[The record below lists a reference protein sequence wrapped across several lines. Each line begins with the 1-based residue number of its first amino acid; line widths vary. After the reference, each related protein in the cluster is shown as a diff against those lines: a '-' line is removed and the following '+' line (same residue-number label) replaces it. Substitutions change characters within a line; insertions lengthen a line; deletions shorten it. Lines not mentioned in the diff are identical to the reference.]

1 MATRNIGGLNIN
13 FTPTQNQTQL
23 YNMIGRDAGLNYNT
37 QQQANFWDN
46 PIGNAWE
53 GFKGNIEN
61 RARAAENAFGT
72 FGASIVG
79 AIDNANENRHI
90 DERNNRWNMN
100 MNDIYKQAGFNSA
113 DDYYNAKDAAEKEIF
128 GKYGFDSDDYWNRR
142 ADADLAGDK
151 NTVAQLDAARENIKK
166 MMNADDLNTINRFD
180 TTQQGLINQSNA
192 NYNEAKQAADN
203 WRDYRNN
210 SYWGKKIN
218 QDRGKFLGDSMLTV
232 STAADLAAMGAGL
245 PMGIAAN
252 AIQGGVE
259 GVANELSQN
268 GLENFDWGRAGQNA
282 LIGAAS
288 GAATAGLNKVLPGAK
303 AGGLVKNIASSTGRG
318 ALSGAVGGAVGGGLG
333 AAMNGQDVLQGT
345 LSGAGQGAV
354 SGGVSGAA
362 MGTVN
367 ALGNKVIGKGLERA
381 QARQQ
386 AGQDATFGD
395 KTFNK
400 IREIQTT
407 GQRWTDSGENFN
419 ERLTNTLNSGDSAV
433 GNWINGKQSKTL
445 GTLGNVGNKVQ
456 DVSRNTQYRKAR
468 ELAKQMLDAFEKADP
483 EQHYEGMYSMAEQ
496 EGLDWDTARG
506 KKAFTEKWLDQTAKD
521 IIKGGDNRE
530 MWAKSLNDYIDYP
543 EANGN
548 SDIDQLTALRD
559 SVRGFDGDTARMHT
573 GLWGGNDVD
582 YQNAAREVY
591 SKIVDKYG
599 AEDANAV
606 FSELGFMAKQGA
618 QYDTGKAME
627 LMKSVYNKAG
637 NIENGQEI
645 RNWMKQAGYNPETS
659 RLTPTT
665 AKGWLK
671 RAARR
676 AGEDLSNKGV
686 GLSLKDV
693 NDEDALIR
701 ADWDSQIKNRG
712 DQKDQPFQVFSKI
725 KDFNKLDDLAMRYG
739 YTDFDEA
746 PYEMQVRMVYETGQG
761 DHGVDYEGFLDNN
774 PVKIGSHP
782 EYAAES
788 SYGKDP
794 YQRVYSVSGTDEQY
808 TFASNDNAPR
818 NVKQAAVDYAYETD
832 GRVDPAELTDFYNQT
847 RNVPNTDVE
856 GMAMAIQAETDGRVD
871 ANELLDF
878 VRAQDGA
885 TYGSTKA
892 INFKGEEAP
901 TTASGWLKKAAKR
914 AVEDINKTNLGN
926 RIQDVSDDEPQSLK
940 QRALDAVNSLKG
952 RQPAYAG
959 GVANATVIEGGA
971 PDGGNLVKADYPL
984 PSNASNKTIA
994 QAIRNVIK
1002 SKFQGNSYNVGETG
1016 VKAAVNAK
1024 TVSEMGYQQ
1033 PNMTDTDFNR
1043 KGSMAGNLDEL
1054 LENMTDARRVANK
1067 KPETKPNVD
1076 YYISGRVAVDLGDG
1090 EVYSPRVDVEVSGG
1104 KPVAYNISDIKKYP
1118 GSTPQGVPSGGDQ
1131 PAVDYQGTY
1140 GRKTI
1145 IPQNEQN
1152 GNYSDDINNMFVNRN
1167 DMLDTAAESPE
1178 TELYRQLTGN
1188 GGNNGSTAQTPLT
1201 AANTGDSW
1209 DNLARE
1215 YGYNTYNDAI
1225 RAFAAA
1231 NPNTP
1236 ISAGAVTTWL
1246 DSNEG
1251 NYNPNRVQITQNAT
1265 MPTEIQ
1271 EAEIVPSK
1279 TSRETKLK
1287 YAQGKE
1293 LLAQYGAVDQ
1303 PMARAT
1309 KAPETFQKLA
1319 EMGFTKPGDVEKIS
1333 NAITGSNGAVSKLT
1347 KSVIASAKPVNTFD
1361 GETAGQTMDDFINN
1375 SIEHNMLSGT
1385 NQGKAVKRGIDAYLR
1400 SLPSHADGSI
1410 TMEDSAADAF
1420 KVVQGLEARAAEL
1433 EGRGGSTYHRATTED
1448 VHQAAVLKDV
1458 ANLLKDRIYAGA
1470 NVKAALTPEV
1480 AQELKAFDPKN
1491 TTWAKTVDDFVSS
1504 AKTAQDLRSFQKP
1517 FVRANRYIDNQ
1528 YVQAATAGGRMAAS
1542 AGELPAILPTTKA
1555 GIIKQVV
1562 NNVWNSNPAHRARA
1576 AAYGKLAENAA
1587 ANAPQTPTTA
1597 QPATSNPQT
1606 AVYDLLNRNNTLNII
1621 GRNIGEEMGQEAQ
1634 PVQNYIEQASAESGY
1649 MPPLAAT
1656 TSTAGSLEDLANT
1669 GITTAT
1675 TPTVVADTIT
1685 GNNNQ
1690 TSQYTGLFSKTGDKQ
1705 VDLIGR
1711 AMELAMDADDAESFA
1726 ALLAMYNTAVS
1737 KIQDQSSDSNLSA
1750 AQQTQLAKFDSADDA
1765 INELEALYNQAGG
1778 GKGPIAGNLQS
1789 VAGDWGWDSGARTYN
1804 QMAEGLV
1811 NQIAQAIGK
1820 TDSLNTEGE
1829 VQRALKLVPSLTDDA
1844 QTAQNKLRTL
1854 REMLAQTKANYY
1866 GAYGV

>member
-1 MATRNIGGLNIN
+1 MATRRIGNLNVN

-23 YNMIGRDAGLNYNT
+23 YNMLGRDTGLNYGT
-37 QQQANFWDN
+37 QEQQGNFWDN

-53 GFKGNIEN
+53 GFKGNIAN

-72 FGASIVG
+72 TGAAIVG
-79 AIDNANENRHI
+79 AVDIARENANI
-90 DERNNRWNMN
+90 DERNARHKKSLE
-100 MNDIYKQAGFNSA
+100 DIYRDSGYNSSS
-113 DDYYNAKDAAEKEIF
+113 DFWNEKDAAEQELFK
-128 GKYGFDSDDYWNRR
+128 KYGFDIDDYWNKR
-142 ADADLAGDK
+142 AELYKPDGSNSEELAK
-151 NTVAQLDAARENIKK
+151 LDASREAIKS
-166 MMNADDLNTINRFD
+166 MMTDEERNRINRLDEIESRIRNQTRANADEDRTA
-180 TTQQGLINQSNA
+180 A
-192 NYNEAKQAADN
+192 NN
-203 WRDYRNN
+203 WRDYTQN
-210 SYWGKKIN
+210 SYIGKKIN
-218 QDRGKFLGDSMLTV
+218 QDRGRFLGDAMTTV
-232 STAADLAAMGAGL
+232 STGADIAAMGMGL

-259 GVANELSQN
+259 GLANELSQN
-268 GLENFDWGRAGQNA
+268 GFENFDWGRAGQNA

-303 AGGLVKNIASSTGRG
+303 AGGLVKNVASSTGRG

-333 AAMNGQDVLQGT
+333 AFMNGQDVLQGT

-386 AGQDATFGD
+386 AGQDATLGD

-407 GQRWTDSGENFN
+407 GQRWTDSGKDFN

-433 GNWINGKQSKTL
+433 GNWINGKPSKTL
-445 GTLGNVGNKVQ
+445 NRLGMVGNRIENIARDYTGIQEGNV
-456 DVSRNTQYRKAR
+456 
-468 ELAKQMLDAFEKADP
+468 P
-483 EQHYEGMYSMAEQ
+483 E
-496 EGLDWDTARG
+496 
-506 KKAFTEKWLDQTAKD
+506 
-521 IIKGGDNRE
+521 
-530 MWAKSLNDYIDYP
+530 
-543 EANGN
+543 
-548 SDIDQLTALRD
+548 
-559 SVRGFDGDTARMHT
+559 
-573 GLWGGNDVD
+573 
-582 YQNAAREVY
+582 YQNAAKEVY
-591 SKIVDKYG
+591 DKIVAKYG
-599 AEDANAV
+599 ADDADAV
-606 FSELGFMAKQGA
+606 FSELAFMSKNNA
-618 QYDTGKAME
+618 QFDNSKAAD
-627 LMKSVYNKAG
+627 LMRSVYNKAG

-645 RNWMKQAGYNPETS
+645 QNWMKQAGYDPETS
-659 RLTPTT
+659 RLAPTT
-665 AKGWLK
+665 AKGWAKKALK
-671 RAARR
+671 R

-693 NDEDALIR
+693 SDDDALIK

-712 DQKDQPFQVFSKI
+712 NQKDQPFQVFSKI
-725 KDFNKLDDLAMRYG
+725 KDFNQLDDLAMRYG

-761 DHGVDYEGFLDNN
+761 DNGVDYKGFLDNN

-892 INFKGEEAP
+892 INFKGEDSP
-901 TTASGWLKKAAKR
+901 TASGWLKKAARRVGEDLSNKGVGLSIKGVNEDDYLARKR
-914 AVEDINKTNLGN
+914 QTFDKRTTNDGKTSGSERTANAFDASGNQKVIANKNGVDFSIGDFGNDAFSRKSGQVDRIALSDIPDVINSATKAYNSGDSGFRKDNVAWVGETADGQKAVVYTRRNNLGQEEVIN
-926 RIQDVSDDEPQSLK
+926 GHYIKKVPTYEDTLASYGTPAQSRTGYLALEEP
-940 QRALDAVNSLKG
+940 
-952 RQPAYAG
+952 
-959 GVANATVIEGGA
+959 GA
-971 PDGGNLVKADYPL
+971 ESAARSADTIL
-984 PSNASNKTIA
+984 PSNNANVKSN
-994 QAIRNVIK
+994 
-1002 SKFQGNSYNVGETG
+1002 
-1016 VKAAVNAK
+1016 
-1024 TVSEMGYQQ
+1024 
-1033 PNMTDTDFNR
+1033 
-1043 KGSMAGNLDEL
+1043 
-1054 LENMTDARRVANK
+1054 DA
-1067 KPETKPNVD
+1067 
-1076 YYISGRVAVDLGDG
+1076 
-1090 EVYSPRVDVEVSGG
+1090 YSP
-1104 KPVAYNISDIKKYP
+1104 DIAGMK
-1118 GSTPQGVPSGGDQ
+1118 
-1131 PAVDYQGTY
+1131 
-1140 GRKTI
+1140 I
-1145 IPQNEQN
+1145 
-1152 GNYSDDINNMFVNRN
+1152 NRN

-1178 TELYRQLTGN
+1178 TELYRQLTGGSGN
-1188 GGNNGSTAQTPLT
+1188 GGSGTPTSTPTPT
-1201 AANTGDSW
+1201 GNTGDAW

-1215 YGYNTYNDAI
+1215 FGYNTYNDAI

-1251 NYNPNRVQITQNAT
+1251 NYNPNQVQITQNAT

-1470 NVKAALTPEV
+1470 DVKAALTPEV

-1517 FVRANRYIDNQ
+1517 FVRASRYIDNQ

-1555 GIIKQVV
+1555 GVIKQVV

-1576 AAYGKLAENAA
+1576 AVYGKLAENAA
-1587 ANAPQTPTTA
+1587 DNAPQTPTTTQPATSNPTNA
-1597 QPATSNPQT
+1597 QPAVSNPQT

-1621 GRNIGEEMGQEAQ
+1621 GRNIGEQAGESQRPVENYLQE
-1634 PVQNYIEQASAESGY
+1634 ASAESGY

-1656 TSTAGSLEDLANT
+1656 TSTAGTTASTLEDLANT
-1669 GITTAT
+1669 GTTAGT
-1675 TPTVVADTIT
+1675 SPTAISDTLT
-1685 GNNNQ
+1685 NAQGNPYAGQ
-1690 TSQYTGLFSKTGDKQ
+1690 FSSTGDDQ
-1705 VDLIGR
+1705 IDLIGR
-1711 AMELAMDADDAESFA
+1711 AVELAMEAGDAEAFGT
-1726 ALLAMYNTAVS
+1726 LYQMYNSALAS
-1737 KIQDQSSDSNLSA
+1737 AQKQASGSDLSA